1 MASSEDV
8 GVYECKNYEMKLEK
22 IVPFGR
28 SFAEYE
34 KMFMLSPDDLAKR
47 IVGIGDGPA
56 SFNAEMYA
64 RGRHVV
70 SIDPIYVHTAQQIES
85 QFNEVVDNIIAQVRA
100 TPDDWVWSY
109 HRSAE
114 HLKENRVNAL
124 RQFLRD
130 YESESARGRYVVGA
144 LPALNFTDGAFELAL
159 CSHFLFLYSDH
170 LGYEFHRASLF
181 EMLRVAAEVRIFPL
195 LTLNSRMSSFV
206 QPLLLELKSK
216 QYAATVAK
224 VDYEFQKGGNEML
237 CIRG

>member
-1 MASSEDV
+1 
-8 GVYECKNYEMKLEK
+8 MKLEK

-34 KMFMLSPDDLAKR
+34 KMFMLSADDLAKR

-56 SFNAEMYA
+56 SFNAQMNA
-64 RGRHVV
+64 RGRCVV
-70 SIDPIYVHTAQQIES
+70 SVDPIYIHTGQQIES

-109 HRSAE
+109 HRSPE
-114 HLKENRVNAL
+114 HLKENRLNAL

-130 YESESARGRYVVGA
+130 YESETAHGRYVVGA
-144 LPALNFTDGAFELAL
+144 LPALNFRDGAFDLAL

-170 LGYEFHRASLF
+170 LDYEFHRASIF

-195 LTLNSRMSSFV
+195 LTLKSSMSSFV
-206 QPLLLELKSK
+206 QPLLLDLKSK
-216 QYAATVAK
+216 QYAATVEK
-224 VDYEFQKGGNEML
+224 VDYEFQRGGNEML
-237 CIRG
+237 CICGRSTKAD